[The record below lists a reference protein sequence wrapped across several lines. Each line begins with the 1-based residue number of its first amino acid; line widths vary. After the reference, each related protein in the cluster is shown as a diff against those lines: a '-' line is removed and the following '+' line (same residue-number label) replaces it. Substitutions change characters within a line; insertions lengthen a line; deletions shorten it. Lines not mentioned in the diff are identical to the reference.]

1 MRCERMRCDLA
12 SEGCWGCVIG
22 PTSLMRG
29 EGHRGG
35 LFRAVEDEDGVA
47 RVKVVVKE

>member
-1 MRCERMRCDLA
+1 
-12 SEGCWGCVIG
+12 
-22 PTSLMRG
+22 MRG